1 MKSTSSNLNNKTRQD
16 PGTRP
21 SFRQLMSDEH
31 EVYYENVETG
41 EVFWKMPDDGDL
53 EEEELFNVPMVHN

>member
-1 MKSTSSNLNNKTRQD
+1 
-16 PGTRP
+16 
-21 SFRQLMSDEH
+21 MSDEH

-53 EEEELFNVPMVHN
+53 EEEEELFHVPMVHK